1 MRFTSARQAWNL
13 AFSFYGPGIDYRQ
26 VSGGDS
32 RLTASDAFWNNAERG
47 VIIAAVHHLREVDFI
62 AYCWGMAAYTSG
74 LEITTERTQLEWYLL
89 DEFAAKRPHVDIEAQ
104 RRSIS
109 ILADQALQ
117 DAIRDDNLIED
128 GKTCRKSRA
137 HFVELSRR
145 MGIDHEVF
153 RNQYRRHYEMLRD
166 IALDLPGRALGHVG
180 GEIARRLKSCECAT
194 ADDTG

>member
-13 AFSFYGPGIDYRQ
+13 AFCYYGPGIDYRQ

-47 VIIAAVHHLREVDFI
+47 VIIAAVHYLREHDFI
-62 AYCWGMAAYTSG
+62 AYCWGMTAYTSG
-74 LEITTERTQLEWYLL
+74 LEVTTERTQLERYML
-89 DEFAAKRPHVDIEAQ
+89 DEFAAQRPHVDIEAQ

-128 GKTCRKSRA
+128 DKPCRRSRG
-137 HFVELSRR
+137 HFIELSKR
-145 MGIDHEVF
+145 MGIEHEVF
-153 RNQYRRHYEMLRD
+153 FTRYRRHYDLLRD
-166 IALDLPGRALGHVG
+166 IALDLPVRALGHLG
-180 GEIARRLKSCECAT
+180 GEIQRRLKEKAL
-194 ADDTG
+194 DD